1 MRIFLLSLLITIIAS
16 AGFQANSTAAE
27 PGKVTAEDVKQQTQE
42 AWNAAKD
49 YTLQEKEEYQKRIE
63 SQLADLSKKIDE
75 LKEKAK
81 IAKDDVAVKL
91 QAQIE
96 ALKKQQQVADEKLN
110 ELRSSTSKAWDQVKT
125 GADKALEDLKKAYE
139 AARSYFP

>member
-1 MRIFLLSLLITIIAS
+1 MRIFWLLLLMAIVAT
-16 AGFQANSTAAE
+16 AGFQANSWAAE
-27 PGKVTAEDVKQQTQE
+27 PAKVTPEEVKKQTQE
-42 AWNAAKD
+42 AWSAAKD
-49 YTLQEKEEYQKRIE
+49 FTLQEKEEYQKRIE

-81 IAKDDVAVKL
+81 TAKEDVAVKL

-96 ALKKQQQVADEKLN
+96 ALKKQQQVADEKLS